1 MKAFVT
7 GATGFLGSHVARV
20 LAEQGAELRLLVRP
34 TSDLR
39 NLDGL
44 NADRVVGDLRDA
56 ASISKALSG
65 CDVVFHVAADYR
77 LWVRDP
83 DEMYRSNV
91 EGTRSL
97 LEAARKQG
105 VRRVVYTSSV
115 ATMGFTS
122 NHAWTGEGAR
132 PHTST
137 VADEESPVSL
147 ADMIGHY
154 KRSKFMAEQVAV
166 EAARS
171 GVDVVI
177 VNPTTPI
184 GERDIKPTPTG
195 RIVVD
200 FLKRKF
206 PAYVET
212 GLNLVDATECAR
224 GHVQALEK
232 GRSGER
238 YILGGEN
245 LTLKQILDRLAAIT
259 GLPSPTVKLPYIF
272 ALAAGVVDE
281 MVTGRLLGRE
291 PRATIDAVRMGRKM
305 MFVSS
310 AKAEREL
317 GWRTVP
323 VDGAHCAG
331 RWTGSGATGMSR
343 IAIIAAMEREVG
355 PLIRNWKVRTME
367 HGGRRYRLFENGEAT
382 LVCGGIGA
390 EAARRA
396 TEAVIREVNPVRV
409 ISVGFAGA
417 LDASLQVGHVFEPR
431 TVINAADGV
440 RTEVGSGEG
449 ILVSSATVAGK
460 EQKIRFRQ
468 SLWREC
474 GGHGSRSRGA
484 RSAGAG
490 SRVRSFESHLRRRRF
505 HPARV
510 GSLCGGRRELSVRP
524 LRVPC
529 GSAPV
534 AVGRDDCAGAE

>member
-1 MKAFVT
+1 MLAFVT
-7 GATGFLGSHVARV
+7 GATGFLGSHVAHA
-20 LAEQGAELRLLVRP
+20 LAEQGAQLRLLVRP

-39 NLDGL
+39 NLDDL
-44 NADRVVGDLRDA
+44 KNTDRVVGDLRDP

-83 DEMYRSNV
+83 GEMYRSNV

-115 ATMGFTS
+115 ATMGFTAS
-122 NHAWTGEGAR
+122 NLASSNNGN
-132 PHTST
+132 
-137 VADEESPVSL
+137 VADEQSPVGI

-177 VNPTTPI
+177 VNPTTPV

-195 RIVVD
+195 RIVLD

-224 GHVQALEK
+224 GHIQALEK

-245 LTLKQILDRLAAIT
+245 LTLKQILDRLAVIT
-259 GLPSPTVKLPYIF
+259 GLKSPTLKLPYVF
-272 ALAAGVVDE
+272 AFAAGVVDE

-323 VDGAHCAG
+323 V
-331 RWTGSGATGMSR
+331 
-343 IAIIAAMEREVG
+343 E
-355 PLIRNWKVRTME
+355 
-367 HGGRRYRLFENGEAT
+367 
-382 LVCGGIGA
+382 
-390 EAARRA
+390 
-396 TEAVIREVNPVRV
+396 
-409 ISVGFAGA
+409 GA
-417 LDASLQVGHVFEPR
+417 LCRSVDW
-431 TVINAADGV
+431 
-440 RTEVGSGEG
+440 
-449 ILVSSATVAGK
+449 
-460 EQKIRFRQ
+460 FR
-468 SLWREC
+468 
-474 GGHGSRSRGA
+474 GNGY
-484 RSAGAG
+484 
-490 SRVRSFESHLRRRRF
+490 V
-505 HPARV
+505 
-510 GSLCGGRRELSVRP
+510 
-524 LRVPC
+524 
-529 GSAPV
+529 
-534 AVGRDDCAGAE
+534 

>member
-1 MKAFVT
+1 MLALVT

-20 LAEQGAELRLLVRP
+20 LTEQGADLRLLVRP

-39 NLDGL
+39 NLDDL
-44 NADRVVGDLRDA
+44 KHADRVVGDLRDP

-83 DEMYRSNV
+83 GEMYRSNV

-115 ATMGFTS
+115 ATMGFTAS
-122 NHAWTGEGAR
+122 NLASSNNGN
-132 PHTST
+132 
-137 VADEESPVSL
+137 VADEQSPVGI

-177 VNPTTPI
+177 VNPTTPV

-195 RIVVD
+195 RIVLD

-224 GHVQALEK
+224 GHIQALEK

-259 GLPSPTVKLPYIF
+259 GLKSPTLKLPYVF
-272 ALAAGVVDE
+272 AFATGVVDE

-323 VDGAHCAG
+323 V
-331 RWTGSGATGMSR
+331 
-343 IAIIAAMEREVG
+343 E
-355 PLIRNWKVRTME
+355 
-367 HGGRRYRLFENGEAT
+367 
-382 LVCGGIGA
+382 
-390 EAARRA
+390 
-396 TEAVIREVNPVRV
+396 
-409 ISVGFAGA
+409 GA
-417 LDASLQVGHVFEPR
+417 LRRSVDW
-431 TVINAADGV
+431 
-440 RTEVGSGEG
+440 
-449 ILVSSATVAGK
+449 
-460 EQKIRFRQ
+460 FRDN
-468 SLWREC
+468 
-474 GGHGSRSRGA
+474 GY
-484 RSAGAG
+484 
-490 SRVRSFESHLRRRRF
+490 V
-505 HPARV
+505 
-510 GSLCGGRRELSVRP
+510 
-524 LRVPC
+524 
-529 GSAPV
+529 
-534 AVGRDDCAGAE
+534 

>member
-1 MKAFVT
+1 MLAFVS

-39 NLDGL
+39 NIADLR
-44 NADRVVGDLRDA
+44 ADRVTGDLRDP
-56 ASISKALSG
+56 ASIEKAVSG
-65 CDVVFHVAADYR
+65 CDVAFHVAADYR
-77 LWVRDP
+77 LWVRDSGA
-83 DEMYRSNV
+83 MYRSNV

-97 LEAARKQG
+97 LESARKQH
-105 VRRVVYTSSV
+105 VKRIVYTSSV
-115 ATMGFTS
+115 ATMGFGSGS
-122 NHAWTGEGAR
+122 NKGK
-132 PHTST
+132 
-137 VADEESPVSL
+137 VADEESPVTL

-166 EAARS
+166 DAARS

-232 GRSGER
+232 GRTGER

-259 GLPSPTVKLPYIF
+259 GLPSPTVKLPYFF
-272 ALAAGVVDE
+272 AFAAGVVDE

-291 PRATIDAVRMGRKM
+291 PRATIDAARMGRKM

-323 VDGAHCAG
+323 VDGA
-331 RWTGSGATGMSR
+331 
-343 IAIIAAMEREVG
+343 
-355 PLIRNWKVRTME
+355 
-367 HGGRRYRLFENGEAT
+367 
-382 LVCGGIGA
+382 
-390 EAARRA
+390 
-396 TEAVIREVNPVRV
+396 
-409 ISVGFAGA
+409 
-417 LDASLQVGHVFEPR
+417 
-431 TVINAADGV
+431 
-440 RTEVGSGEG
+440 
-449 ILVSSATVAGK
+449 
-460 EQKIRFRQ
+460 
-468 SLWREC
+468 
-474 GGHGSRSRGA
+474 
-484 RSAGAG
+484 
-490 SRVRSFESHLRRRRF
+490 LRR
-505 HPARV
+505 
-510 GSLCGGRRELSVRP
+510 SVEWFRAN
-524 LRVPC
+524 
-529 GSAPV
+529 GYA
-534 AVGRDDCAGAE
+534 